1 MHQQLWGYKV
11 EWKSVSRGTG
21 GKKVEYHWVRVIR
34 NAFWCKNSSTTCFPL
49 LGCMVPVLMCFFW
62 CKCVYP
68 LVYFLAAY
76 LTFPFPCWSVF
87 ISNTGHVYL
96 FASEDTTVLPT
107 GHCLT
112 SNYVVM
118 TACSVPIALEFQH
131 LLQGWGS

>member
-1 MHQQLWGYKV
+1 
-11 EWKSVSRGTG
+11 
-21 GKKVEYHWVRVIR
+21 
-34 NAFWCKNSSTTCFPL
+34 
-49 LGCMVPVLMCFFW
+49 
-62 CKCVYP
+62 
-68 LVYFLAAY
+68 LAAY

-131 LLQGWGS
+131 LLQGWGSWRSVSKWQRTLNSVARKIPYIRNCHSHGLNILHRYGHYYWLTPGGYPKLRLLFSGCWDAT